1 MTENLTSFT
10 NGNSTLGEL
19 GTVFSDPPFAMFF
32 AILDIIILATGIL
45 LALTI
50 VATLLSTTIPLV
62 VRVFILNQ
70 LIACTIYQI
79 SPAMFLSTSVVLSAM
94 GNVKDNMTPSL
105 AFCQFQSWVLAFGA
119 SGRSWSLAI
128 FAVFA
133 LIITVHG
140 AKKVKVLHAALA
152 VGGAWV
158 LSFLLCAYIMVPFP
172 QYKVY
177 AVQYFDNVQCF
188 PLRSGV
194 SIAVSISSIVVWISF
209 AALLPLVIAVT
220 IPIITL
226 CYIKRNTVSD
236 GKENNKTIAKFAL
249 FLLSGNV
256 VNIVARAVPIIIS
269 LLFSDVAGI
278 AVSLSL
284 VSLSTTPTVIIV
296 ICFMKAVREDL
307 KNVITCKCLRSH
319 SVASS
324 SSTKAR
330 EPNSCANQIESS
342 DQLQT
347 DHTNA

>member
-1 MTENLTSFT
+1 MTQNLTSFT
-10 NGNSTLGEL
+10 NKNSTLGEF
-19 GTVFSDPPFAMFF
+19 GTVFSDPPFAIFF
-32 AILDIIILATGIL
+32 VILDIIIFATGTL
-45 LALTI
+45 LGLTI

-62 VRVFILNQ
+62 VRVFVLNQ
-70 LIACTIYQI
+70 LIACTIYRI
-79 SPAMFLSTSVVLSAM
+79 SPAIFISTSVVLSAM
-94 GNVKDNMTPSL
+94 GTVTDKMTPSL

-158 LSFLLCAYIMVPFP
+158 LSFLLCAYIMVPYP

-194 SIAVSISSIVVWISF
+194 PIAVSISTVTVWIIF
-209 AALLPLVIAVT
+209 AALLPLAFAVT

-226 CYIKRNTVSD
+226 CYIKRNTVSNE
-236 GKENNKTIAKFAL
+236 KENNKTIAKFAL

-256 VNIVARAVPIIIS
+256 VNIVGRTVPIIIS
-269 LLFSDVAGI
+269 LFFSDVAGI
-278 AVSLSL
+278 SVTVSL
-284 VSLSTTPTVIIV
+284 VSLSTTPTVCIV
-296 ICFMKAVREDL
+296 LCFMKPVRENL
-307 KNVITCKCLRSH
+307 KNMITCKCVRSQIQT
-319 SVASS
+319 S
-324 SSTKAR
+324 SSTTKSR
-330 EPNSCANQIESS
+330 DPSSISNQIEHIAE
-342 DQLQT
+342 LET
-347 DHTNA
+347 DHINA